1 VLNRPA
7 RPSILLLEPLF
18 VLEQLW
24 PLHKDIMVVLEGNA
38 LLYTVSLLACLG
50 FLLIGFDNGLMGGL
64 VNGRHRSPVKAGLVL
79 MKIEHL
85 R

>member
-1 VLNRPA
+1 
-7 RPSILLLEPLF
+7 
-18 VLEQLW
+18 
-24 PLHKDIMVVLEGNA
+24 MVVLEGNA